1 MDAILQD
8 AAAHEA
14 DAVSCA
20 VAVERAACAE
30 VFGSVMR
37 CAPEL
42 AAALAVAARGGLPGD
57 GQVARPSQVT
67 VNLYLPR
74 HSRCL

>member
-8 AAAHEA
+8 AAKHEA
-14 DAVSCA
+14 EAVSRA
-20 VAVERAACAE
+20 VAAERAACAE

-42 AAALAVAARGGLPGD
+42 AAALALAARGGLPGD
-57 GQVARPSQVT
+57 AQGARPSQVT
-67 VNLYLPR
+67 VNLDLPR
-74 HSRCL
+74 HSCCL